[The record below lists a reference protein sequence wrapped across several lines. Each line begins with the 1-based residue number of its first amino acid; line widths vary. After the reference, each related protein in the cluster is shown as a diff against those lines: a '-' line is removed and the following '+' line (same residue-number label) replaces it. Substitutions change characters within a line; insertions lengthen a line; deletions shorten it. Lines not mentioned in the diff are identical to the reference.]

1 MSQFLRAGILGLA
14 LAGLAATVGI
24 SAQERAPMPEP
35 SPTEQQLIA
44 SYRQMQRFMVAAD
57 TRGLKPLLA
66 DDFTLVHMTG
76 YAQPR
81 DEWLA
86 HIDNGRMRYF
96 SSDEVEV
103 AVIKVDGSLATLR
116 GRNRVKASIWGAQGT
131 WPLQLDVEFTL
142 VNDRWLMRH
151 ASASTY

>member
-1 MSQFLRAGILGLA
+1 MPDTSTTERQL
-14 LAGLAATVGI
+14 I
-24 SAQERAPMPEP
+24 SA
-35 SPTEQQLIA
+35 
-44 SYRQMQRFMVAAD
+44 YRQMQRFMVAAD
-57 TRGLKPLLA
+57 TRSLKPLLA

-76 YAQPR
+76 YTQPR

-103 AVIKVDGSLATLR
+103 TVVKVNGPSATLR

-131 WPLQLDVEFTL
+131 WPLQLDVEFAL
-142 VNDRWLMRH
+142 VNGRWFIRH